1 MMQRLAVWC
10 LIAFVLFTVFRQFSG
25 ERTVA
30 GNLDQT
36 SYTQFMDDAKAG
48 KIRRV
53 DVQGRRITVTPA
65 EGATYTITS
74 PGDLWMVEDLRKN
87 GVQVYGK
94 PDEEPSFLEQILI
107 SWFPMILLIGV
118 WIFFMRQ
125 MQMGGK
131 NGGPFSFG
139 KSKARMLDDSANKV
153 RFADVA
159 GCDEAKEDV
168 REVVDFLKDPSKYQR
183 LGGHIPRGILL
194 VGSPGTGKTLLAKAI
209 AGEAGVPFF
218 SISGSDFVEMFVGV
232 GASRVRDMF
241 ETAKKNAPCIIF
253 IDEIDAV
260 GRQRGAGLGGG
271 NDEREQTLNQ
281 MLVEMDGFE
290 TGTNVIVVAATNR
303 PDVLDPALMRPGRF
317 DRQVVV
323 PLPDIRGR
331 EQILAVHMKKIPLG
345 ADVQTDVL
353 ARGTPGF
360 SGADLANLVNEAAL
374 FAARR
379 NGRVVEMHDF
389 ELAKDKIMMGAE
401 RKSMVMTED
410 ERRNTAYHESGHA
423 LVAKLM
429 PKSDPVHKVTIVPR
443 GRALGLTMQLPET
456 DRYAYDKQY
465 LLTRIAILFGGRIA
479 EEVFMHQM
487 TTGASNDFER
497 ATQLARDMVM
507 RFGMSDKM
515 GVMVYAENEGEVFL
529 GRAVTKTTHISE
541 KTMQAVDTEIRRIL
555 EEQYGVARKLI
566 EEHRDKIEKMA
577 SALLKWETLDAEQLD
592 DIMAGKDPR
601 EPKPPESQDTRK
613 SAESQGK
620 APAQEQEGDSVKASS
635 EEKGSEDKALKETAP
650 ESAPSEAVSDT
661 SKESSSDEPVKKPRK
676 RTVKKDASTE

>member
-30 GNLDQT
+30 ENLDQT

-676 RTVKKDASTE
+676 RTVKKDAPTE